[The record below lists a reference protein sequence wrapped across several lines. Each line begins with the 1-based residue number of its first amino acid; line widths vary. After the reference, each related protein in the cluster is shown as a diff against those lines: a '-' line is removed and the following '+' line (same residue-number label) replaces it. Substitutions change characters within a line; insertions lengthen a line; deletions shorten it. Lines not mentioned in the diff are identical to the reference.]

1 MSLLKKLQ
9 TIAAIAK
16 FMINRYA
23 PYRGAGIKI
32 ERMDL
37 ENYHIRVKMPLTRK
51 NQNGLEYILA
61 AADTAWWI
69 RFLCFY

>member
-1 MSLLKKLQ
+1 MHLTEGPSIQ
-9 TIAAIAK
+9 
-16 FMINRYA
+16 
-23 PYRGAGIKI
+23 I

-61 AADTAWWI
+61 AADTA
-69 RFLCFY
+69 

>member
-16 FMINRYA
+16 FMTNRYA

-37 ENYHIRVKMPLTRK
+37 ENYLFI
-51 NQNGLEYILA
+51 
-61 AADTAWWI
+61 
-69 RFLCFY
+69 

>member
-9 TIAAIAK
+9 TIPAICQ
-16 FMINRYA
+16 FMINHYA
-23 PYRGAGIKI
+23 PYRMASIKI

-51 NQNGLEYILA
+51 NQNGLE
-61 AADTAWWI
+61 
-69 RFLCFY
+69 

>member
-9 TIAAIAK
+9 TIPVISK
-16 FMINRYA
+16 FMINRHV
-23 PYRGAGIKI
+23 PYRGASIKI

-51 NQNGLEYILA
+51 NQNVVGVH
-61 AADTAWWI
+61 
-69 RFLCFY
+69 FGSS